1 MRDDIPDYEW
11 SLYTAIDHA
20 NESVRLGLLSHAA
33 LEVGTGFRTYMRFE
47 WDNIMD
53 NMPMYAPIRQ
63 ALAKH
68 DTSSLAEEERHRA
81 KVTNDAQAYV
91 CAAEGCGLAGLQKKA
106 LRACAGNCAADV
118 KPHYCSK
125 ECQKKDWPRHKA
137 ICGSKKRAESAGGRL
152 VPSDSSAPPNGSN
165 QDSALIGSYVAGEG
179 RKLGSH
185 QRGFIEGNIRP
196 HGPGH
201 VTEVSVG
208 GNHSPTGVVYLDSN
222 WDSRDA
228 RDDFGGCD
236 TVYGWRSGGLYR
248 R

>member
-1 MRDDIPDYEW
+1 MGYIENVPNHTRARAHSAAALAHYRKFRRGLEADPEAYAMRDDIPDYEW

-53 NMPMYAPIRQ
+53 DMPMYAPIRQ

-68 DTSSLAEEERHRA
+68 DTCSLAEEERHRA

-106 LRACAGNCAADV
+106 LRACAGSCAADV

-125 ECQKKDWPRHKA
+125 ECQKKVRLCAYVPQR
-137 ICGSKKRAESAGGRL
+137 RSAHYET
-152 VPSDSSAPPNGSN
+152 PT
-165 QDSALIGSYVAGEG
+165 I
-179 RKLGSH
+179 LG
-185 QRGFIEGNIRP
+185 
-196 HGPGH
+196 
-201 VTEVSVG
+201 
-208 GNHSPTGVVYLDSN
+208 L
-222 WDSRDA
+222 A
-228 RDDFGGCD
+228 
-236 TVYGWRSGGLYR
+236 
-248 R
+248 